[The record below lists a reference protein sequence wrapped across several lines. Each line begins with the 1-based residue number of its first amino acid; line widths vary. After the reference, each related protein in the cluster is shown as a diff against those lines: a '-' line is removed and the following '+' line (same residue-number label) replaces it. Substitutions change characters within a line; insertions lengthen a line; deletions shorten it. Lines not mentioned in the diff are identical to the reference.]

1 MLLLKNEIEK
11 TKEECIEKEDEL
23 RANLNEKI
31 IVKNKEIAKFAEK
44 IKQETEELL
53 KKNKDRVVAI

>member
-1 MLLLKNEIEK
+1 M
-11 TKEECIEKEDEL
+11 